1 MKDYPWFKS
10 YDPGVPYTLEPY
22 PNVTVLDQLADYTK
36 ERPDFPLAVF
46 MKRELSYQELED
58 QSNAL
63 AHALIDMGVK
73 KGDRVTVLF
82 LNSPQVFVCNFAIW
96 KVGAI
101 VVPLNPLYTPFE
113 LEHAI
118 QIVDAEV
125 AIVTSLW
132 YSTIKGFQ
140 PKTKLRKVIVTD
152 LDAYAVKPIKKEA
165 EGGTKL
171 EAGDEWLSDIVI
183 KYMGKGRPAVKVTK
197 DDIALILFSGGTTG
211 APKGVMHRHHN
222 MVIIGMQHYAWWK
235 SRSKDWEDY
244 MLGNLPM
251 FHAFGCFVAFGVY
264 FQAHMPQVL
273 VFNPRDMKGVIELVR
288 EYKIASISATPS
300 MLIALLNSPD
310 RLPDDFRS
318 VNRCSSGA
326 APLMTETKLAFE
338 KLIAPDGILAEGF
351 GMTESAIA
359 GSTTPISDRSKWKQ
373 GSIGCPLSDT
383 IFKIVDLET
392 GTKELPTGEDGELCI
407 KAPQLMQG
415 FWKNPKETA
424 EALRDGWLYTGDIG
438 HLDEDG
444 YMFLTSRKKDL
455 IKCGG
460 FQVWPRDVEDI
471 IMMHPMVV
479 EACVAGI
486 PDPRQGEAVKAWVV
500 VKEGCEVTADEL
512 QKFCR
517 EKLTGYKVPRFYEFR
532 KDLPKTMV
540 GKVLRRVLQE
550 EEKSK

>member
-10 YDPGVPYTLEPY
+10 YDPNVPHTLEPY
-22 PNVTVLDQLADYTK
+22 PNITVMDQLAEYTK
-36 ERPDFPLAVF
+36 QRPDFPMAIF

-73 KGDRVTVLF
+73 KGDRVVVLF
-82 LNSPQVFVCNFAIW
+82 LNSPQVFVGYFAIW
-96 KVGAI
+96 KAGAI
-101 VVPLNPLYTPFE
+101 VTPMNPLYTPFE
-113 LEHAI
+113 LEHAV

-125 AIVTSLW
+125 AIVHSLW

-140 PKTKLRKVIVTD
+140 PKTKLRKVIATD

-171 EAGDEWLSDIVI
+171 EEGDVWLSDLIE
-183 KYMGKGRPAVKVTK
+183 KNKGKGRPAVKVTK

-222 MVIIGMQHYAWWK
+222 MVMIGMQHYAWWK
-235 SRSKDWEDY
+235 SLTTDWEDC

-264 FQAHMPQVL
+264 FQAHMKQVL
-273 VFNPRDMKGVIELVR
+273 VFNPRDMKGIIELVR
-288 EYKIASISATPS
+288 DYKIASISATPS

-310 RLPDDFRS
+310 RGPEDFRS

-326 APLMTETKLAFE
+326 APLMTETKLEFE
-338 KLIAPDGILAEGF
+338 KLIDPKGVLAEGY

-359 GSTTPISDRSKWKQ
+359 GSTTPISNRNKWKQ
-373 GSIGCPLSDT
+373 GSIGCPLPDT
-383 IFKIVDLET
+383 IFKIVDIET
-392 GTKELPTGEDGELCI
+392 GTRELPLNEDGELCI

-415 FWKNPKETA
+415 FWKNPEETK

-460 FQVWPRDVEDI
+460 FR
-471 IMMHPMVV
+471 
-479 EACVAGI
+479 CG
-486 PDPRQGEAVKAWVV
+486 R
-500 VKEGCEVTADEL
+500 VT
-512 QKFCR
+512 
-517 EKLTGYKVPRFYEFR
+517 
-532 KDLPKTMV
+532 
-540 GKVLRRVLQE
+540 
-550 EEKSK
+550 

>member
-10 YDPGVPYTLEPY
+10 YDPGVPHTLEPY

-36 ERPDFPLAVF
+36 ERPDFPIAIF
-46 MKRELSYQELED
+46 MGKELSYQELED

-73 KGDRVTVLF
+73 RGDRVTVLF

-113 LEHAI
+113 LEHAV

-140 PKTKLRKVIVTD
+140 PKTKLRKVIATD

-171 EAGDEWLSDIVI
+171 EAGDEWLSDIVM
-183 KYMGKGRPAVKVTK
+183 KYVGKGRPSLKVTK
-197 DDIALILFSGGTTG
+197 DDTALILFSGGTTG
-211 APKGVMHRHHN
+211 APKGVMHNHHS

-235 SRSKDWEDY
+235 SRTADWKDN

-273 VFNPRDMKGVIELVR
+273 VFNPRDIKGVMQII
-288 EYKIASISATPS
+288 KDHQIKSISATPS
-300 MLIALLNSPD
+300 MLIAMINSPD
-310 RLPDDFRS
+310 RGPEDLRC
-318 VNRCSSGA
+318 VTRCSSGA
-326 APLMTETKLAFE
+326 APLMTETKIEFE
-338 KLIAPDGILAEGF
+338 KLIDPNGILVEGY

-359 GSTTPISDRSKWKQ
+359 GSTTPIADRSKWKQ
-373 GSIGCPLSDT
+373 GSIGCPLPDT

-392 GTKELPTGEDGELCI
+392 GTRELPIGEDGELCI
-407 KAPQLMQG
+407 KAPQLMLG
-415 FWKNPKETA
+415 FWKNPEETA

-438 HLDEDG
+438 HLDKDG

-471 IMMHPMVV
+471 IMMHPMVL

>member
-10 YDPGVPYTLEPY
+10 YDPDVPHTLEPY
-22 PNVTVLDQLADYTK
+22 PNITVMDQLAEYTK
-36 ERPDFPLAVF
+36 QRPDFPMAIF

-73 KGDRVTVLF
+73 KGDRVVVLF
-82 LNSPQVFVCNFAIW
+82 LNSPQVFVGYFAIW
-96 KVGAI
+96 KAGAI
-101 VVPLNPLYTPFE
+101 VTPMNPLYTPFE
-113 LEHAI
+113 LEHAV

-125 AIVTSLW
+125 AIVHSLW

-140 PKTKLRKVIVTD
+140 PKTKLRKVIATD

-165 EGGTKL
+165 DGGTKL
-171 EAGDEWLSDIVI
+171 EAGDVWLSDLIE
-183 KYMGKGRPAVKVTK
+183 KYKGKGHPTVKVTK
-197 DDIALILFSGGTTG
+197 DDTALILFSGGTTG

-222 MVIIGMQHYAWWK
+222 MVIIGMQQYAWWK
-235 SRSKDWEDY
+235 SRTNDWNDS

-273 VFNPRDMKGVIELVR
+273 VFNPRDMKGVIELVK

-310 RLPDDFRS
+310 RGPDDFKT
-318 VNRCSSGA
+318 VNRASSGA
-326 APLMTETKLAFE
+326 APLMTETKLAFQ
-338 KLIAPDGILAEGF
+338 KLIDPKGVLVEGY

-359 GSTTPISDRSKWKQ
+359 GSCTPVEGKWKQ
-373 GSIGCPLSDT
+373 GSVGCPYPDN

-392 GTKELPTGEDGELCI
+392 GTRELPIGEDGELCI

-415 FWKNPKETA
+415 FWKNPQETA
-424 EALRDGWLYTGDIG
+424 DAMRDGWLYTGDIA

-444 YMFLTSRKKDL
+444 YMFITSRKKDL

-460 FQVWPRDVEDI
+460 FQVWPRDIEDV

-479 EACVAGI
+479 EACVGGI

-500 VKEGCEVTADEL
+500 VKEGCDVTADEL